1 MSFEKKR
8 KKEIVF
14 SKCLVGIKQKKK
26 KFRQMFDFYEE
37 IKKVK
42 KGKRFYKTSSMSCL
56 YVQH

>member
-1 MSFEKKR
+1 MSFEK

-14 SKCLVGIKQKKK
+14 SKCLVGIKQKKN
-26 KFRQMFDFYEE
+26 FRQMFDFYEE